1 MLQTKLCIFDF
12 DGTLADTTSVIIK
25 TMQATIKEL
34 KLPARTD
41 EQCASM
47 IGLRMVEI
55 LPVLFPE
62 CDIEFDLYAQTYKRC
77 FDIINA
83 AEPVQLYPNV
93 LETLHELKNRG
104 IVLTVAS
111 SRSNPSLND
120 YIRKLNL
127 TGLISLVLSANDVN
141 EGKPN
146 PEAIYRT
153 LSEFGFNCDQAIMVG
168 DTMFDI
174 RMGVNAGCRTCGVTY
189 GVGSRESLSDATWI
203 IDDFSELLNFI
214 DN

>member
-1 MLQTKLCIFDF
+1 MLHTKLCIFDF
-12 DGTLADTTSVIIK
+12 DGTLADTESVIIK

-34 KLPARTD
+34 ALPARTD

-55 LPVLFPE
+55 LPELFPE
-62 CDIEFDLYAQTYKRC
+62 CEIEFDLYAQTYKKC
-77 FDIINA
+77 FDMINA
-83 AEPVQLYPNV
+83 VEPVQLYPNV
-93 LETLHELKNRG
+93 LETLQELKSRG

-120 YIRKLNL
+120 YIRNLNL
-127 TGLISLVLSANDVN
+127 TDLISLVLSANDVN

-146 PEAIYRT
+146 PEAINRT
-153 LSEFGFNCDQAIMVG
+153 LSEFGFNCDEAIMVG

-189 GVGSRESLSDATWI
+189 GVGSPESLSEATWL
-203 IDDFSELLNFI
+203 IDDFKKLLTLV
-214 DN
+214 

>member
-1 MLQTKLCIFDF
+1 MLHTKLCIFDF

-34 KLPARTD
+34 DLPARTD

-93 LETLHELKNRG
+93 LETLRELKNRG

-120 YIRKLNL
+120 YIRNLNL
-127 TGLISLVLSANDVN
+127 TDLVSLVLSANDVN

-153 LSEFGFNCDQAIMVG
+153 LSEFGFNCDEAIMVG

-174 RMGVNAGCRTCGVTY
+174 RMGINAGCRTCGVTY
-189 GVGSRESLSDATWI
+189 GVGSPDSLSEATWI
-203 IDDFSELLNFI
+203 IDDFKQLLTLV
-214 DN
+214 

>member
-1 MLQTKLCIFDF
+1 MLHTKLVIFDF
-12 DGTLADTTSVIIK
+12 DGTLADTESVIIK

-34 KLPARTD
+34 ALPARTD

-55 LPVLFPE
+55 LPELFPE
-62 CDIEFDLYAQTYKRC
+62 CEIEFDLYAQTYKKC
-77 FDIINA
+77 FDMINA

-93 LETLHELKNRG
+93 LETLQELKSRG

-120 YIRKLNL
+120 YIRNLNL
-127 TGLISLVLSANDVN
+127 TDLISLVLSANDVN

-146 PEAIYRT
+146 PEAINRT
-153 LSEFGFNCDQAIMVG
+153 LSEFGFNCDEAIMVG

-189 GVGSRESLSDATWI
+189 GVGSPESLSEATWL
-203 IDDFSELLNFI
+203 IDDFKKLLTLV
-214 DN
+214 